1 MSMAFKNVLVL
12 CTGNIC
18 RSPMGEALFAQA
30 LASKGVQIHSTG
42 LGALEGYPADPHALE
57 VCAQHGL
64 DLSAHRARQVTDTML
79 RQADIVFVM
88 ESLQRFRILD
98 RYAFASGKTFLLGKS
113 DIDDP
118 YQLPIAAFEKAYSEI
133 NTAVQSWINRL
144 N

>member
-1 MSMAFKNVLVL
+1 MSLAFNNILVL

-18 RSPMGEALFAQA
+18 RSPMGEALFAKA
-30 LASKGVQIHSTG
+30 LAPKGVQVRSAG
-42 LGALEGYPADPHALE
+42 LGALEGYPADPHAVT
-57 VCAQHGL
+57 VCALNQL
-64 DLSAHRARQVTDTML
+64 DITAHRARQVTEIML

-88 ESLQRFRILD
+88 ESLQRFRILE

-118 YQLPIAAFEKAYSEI
+118 YQLPFAAFEKSFSDI
-133 NTAVQSWINRL
+133 NTAVHSWIDRL